1 MKDIIFNL
9 IYKINIPENDLFRM
23 SALFLCSF
31 TLFLCSFIIVF
42 LILLLIKGDFS
53 FDEFIGDS
61 NGIGLGIIIILVIAF
76 FGISGF
82 FIIRYIK
89 NTYEYIFIAIGIIT
103 ALFNINEDNIKK
115 TLIVALIFFLILLY
129 SGFFNTQATIN
140 HTAINNQNITNNYT
154 NDLKSTLSTQ
164 KGIAN
169 LLLGYNNLFPS
180 VLFGDITLKEY
191 LIIGLI
197 FILSTIV
204 IIYIIKRIGK
214 RKSK

>member
-23 SALFLCSF
+23 SA
-31 TLFLCSFIIVF
+31 LFLCSFIIVF

-61 NGIGLGIIIILVIAF
+61 NGLGLGIIIILVIAF
-76 FGISGF
+76 FGVSGF
-82 FIIRYIK
+82 FIIKYIE
-89 NTYEYIFIAIGIIT
+89 NTYEYIFIAIGVIT
-103 ALFNINEDNIKK
+103 ALFNLNEDNIKK
-115 TLIVALIFFLILLY
+115 TLIAALIFFLILLY
-129 SGFFNTQATIN
+129 AAFFNTTPA
-140 HTAINNQNITNNYT
+140 TAINNQNITNNYT

-164 KGIAN
+164 RNIAD
-169 LLLGYNNLFPS
+169 LLLGYNNLFAS
-180 VLFGDITLKEY
+180 FLFGDITLKEY

-197 FILSTIV
+197 FILFTIV
-204 IIYIIKRIGK
+204 IIYIIKRIEK

>member
-31 TLFLCSFIIVF
+31 IIVF
-42 LILLLIKGDFS
+42 LILLLIKGDLS

-61 NGIGLGIIIILVIAF
+61 NGLGLGIIIILVIAF
-76 FGISGF
+76 FGVSGF
-82 FIIRYIK
+82 FIIKYIE

-103 ALFNINEDNIKK
+103 ALFNINENNIKK
-115 TLIVALIFFLILLY
+115 TLIVSLIFFLILLY
-129 SGFFNTQATIN
+129 AAFFNTTPA
-140 HTAINNQNITNNYT
+140 TAINNQNITNNYT

-164 KGIAN
+164 RNIAD
-169 LLLGYNNLFPS
+169 LLLGYNNLFAS
-180 VLFGDITLKEY
+180 FLFGDITLKEY

-197 FILSTIV
+197 FILFTIV
-204 IIYIIKRIGK
+204 IIYIIKRIEK

>member
-31 TLFLCSFIIVF
+31 IIVF

-53 FDEFIGDS
+53 FDEFFGDS

-76 FGISGF
+76 FGVSGF

-103 ALFNINEDNIKK
+103 ALFNINENNIKK

-129 SGFFNTQATIN
+129 AGFFNAPATIN

>member
-31 TLFLCSFIIVF
+31 IIVF
-42 LILLLIKGDFS
+42 LILVLIKGDLSLDDFL
-53 FDEFIGDS
+53 GDS
-61 NGIGLGIIIILVIAF
+61 YGLGSAIVIILIIAF
-76 FGISGF
+76 FGVSEF
-82 FIIRYIK
+82 FIIKYIE
-89 NTYEYIFIAIGIIT
+89 NIYEYIFIAIGIIT

-129 SGFFNTQATIN
+129 AAFFNAPSTD
-140 HTAINNQNITNNYT
+140 TAINNQNITNNYT
-154 NDLKSTLSTQ
+154 NDLESTLSNQ

-169 LLLGYNNLFPS
+169 LLLGYNNLFAS
-180 VLFGDITLKEY
+180 VLLGDITLKDY
-191 LIIGLI
+191 IIISLI

-204 IIYIIKRIGK
+204 IIYIIKRIEK
-214 RKSK
+214 KKSK

>member
-31 TLFLCSFIIVF
+31 IIVF
-42 LILLLIKGDFS
+42 LILVLIKGDFS

-61 NGIGLGIIIILVIAF
+61 NGIGLGIIIILIIAF
-76 FGISGF
+76 FGVSVF
-82 FIIRYIK
+82 FIIKYTE

-129 SGFFNTQATIN
+129 ASFFNAPSTIN
-140 HTAINNQNITNNYT
+140 DTAINNQNITNNYT

-164 KGIAN
+164 RNIAD
-169 LLLGYNNLFPS
+169 LLLGYNNLFNS
-180 VLFGDITLKEY
+180 VLFEDITLKEY

-197 FILSTIV
+197 LILSVIL
-204 IIYIIKRIGK
+204 IIYIIKRIEK

>member
-31 TLFLCSFIIVF
+31 IIVF
-42 LILLLIKGDFS
+42 LILLLIKGDFN

-76 FGISGF
+76 LGVSGF
-82 FIIRYIK
+82 FIIRYIE
-89 NTYEYIFIAIGIIT
+89 NTYEYIFIAIGVIT
-103 ALFNINEDNIKK
+103 ALFNLNENNIKK

-164 KGIAN
+164 KGIAD

>member
-31 TLFLCSFIIVF
+31 IIVF
-42 LILLLIKGDFS
+42 LILLLIKGDFN

-76 FGISGF
+76 FGVSGF

-103 ALFNINEDNIKK
+103 ALFNINDDNIKK

-129 SGFFNTQATIN
+129 ASFFNAPPKPPI
-140 HTAINNQNITNNYT
+140 ACP
-154 NDLKSTLSTQ
+154 LK
-164 KGIAN
+164 
-169 LLLGYNNLFPS
+169 
-180 VLFGDITLKEY
+180 
-191 LIIGLI
+191 
-197 FILSTIV
+197 
-204 IIYIIKRIGK
+204 
-214 RKSK
+214 

>member
-23 SALFLCSF
+23 SA
-31 TLFLCSFIIVF
+31 LFLCSFIIVF

-61 NGIGLGIIIILVIAF
+61 NGLGLGIIIILVIAF
-76 FGISGF
+76 FGVSGF
-82 FIIRYIK
+82 FIIKYIE

-103 ALFNINEDNIKK
+103 ALFNINENNIKK
-115 TLIVALIFFLILLY
+115 TLIVSLIFFLILLY
-129 SGFFNTQATIN
+129 AAFFNTTTA
-140 HTAINNQNITNNYT
+140 TAINNQNIINNYT
-154 NDLKSTLSTQ
+154 NDLQSTLSTQ
-164 KGIAN
+164 RNIAD

-180 VLFGDITLKEY
+180 VLFGDITLKDY
-191 LIIGLI
+191 IIIGLI
-197 FILSTIV
+197 FILSTVV
-204 IIYIIKRIGK
+204 IIYIIKKIEK

>member
-23 SALFLCSF
+23 SA
-31 TLFLCSFIIVF
+31 LFLCSFIIVF

-76 FGISGF
+76 FGVSGF

-103 ALFNINEDNIKK
+103 ALFNLNEDNIKK

-180 VLFGDITLKEY
+180 ILFGDITLKEY

-197 FILSTIV
+197 FILSTIA

>member
-9 IYKINIPENDLFRM
+9 IYKINIPENDLFRT

-31 TLFLCSFIIVF
+31 MIVF
-42 LILLLIKGDFS
+42 LILLLIKGDLS
-53 FDEFIGDS
+53 FDEFFGDS

-76 FGISGF
+76 FGVSDF
-82 FIIRYIK
+82 FIIRYIE

-103 ALFNINEDNIKK
+103 ALFNLNEDNIKK

-169 LLLGYNNLFPS
+169 LLLGYNNLFAS

>member
-23 SALFLCSF
+23 SA
-31 TLFLCSFIIVF
+31 LFLCSFIIVF

-76 FGISGF
+76 FGVSGF
-82 FIIRYIK
+82 FIIKYIE
-89 NTYEYIFIAIGIIT
+89 NTYEYIFIAIGVIT
-103 ALFNINEDNIKK
+103 ALFNLNENNIKK

-164 KGIAN
+164 RNIAD
-169 LLLGYNNLFPS
+169 LLLGYNNIFNS

-197 FILSTIV
+197 LILSATL
-204 IIYIIKRIGK
+204 IIYIIKRIEK

>member
-31 TLFLCSFIIVF
+31 IIVF
-42 LILLLIKGDFS
+42 LILVLIKGDLSLNDFL
-53 FDEFIGDS
+53 GDS
-61 NGIGLGIIIILVIAF
+61 YGLGLGIIIILVIAF
-76 FGISGF
+76 FGVSGF
-82 FIIRYIK
+82 FIIKYIE

-103 ALFNINEDNIKK
+103 ALFNINENNIKK

-129 SGFFNTQATIN
+129 ASFFNAPPTIN
-140 HTAINNQNITNNYT
+140 DVSINNQNITNNYT
-154 NDLKSTLSTQ
+154 NDLKSTLSAQ
-164 KGIAN
+164 RNIAD
-169 LLLGYNNLFPS
+169 LLLGYNNLFNS

-197 FILSTIV
+197 LILSTIL
-204 IIYIIKRIGK
+204 IIYIIKRIEK
-214 RKSK
+214 KKSK

>member
-23 SALFLCSF
+23 SA
-31 TLFLCSFIIVF
+31 LFLCSFIIVF

-61 NGIGLGIIIILVIAF
+61 NGIGLGIIIILIIAF
-76 FGISGF
+76 FGVSGF
-82 FIIRYIK
+82 FIIRYIE

-115 TLIVALIFFLILLY
+115 TLIVALVFFLILLY
-129 SGFFNTQATIN
+129 AGFFNAPATIN
-140 HTAINNQNITNNYT
+140 NVYINNQTITNNYT

-164 KGIAN
+164 RNIAD
-169 LLLGYNNLFPS
+169 LLLGYDNLFAS
-180 VLFGDITLKEY
+180 VLFGNITLKEY

-204 IIYIIKRIGK
+204 IIYIIKRIEK
-214 RKSK
+214 KKSK

>member
-31 TLFLCSFIIVF
+31 IIVF
-42 LILLLIKGDFS
+42 LILVLIKGDFS

-61 NGIGLGIIIILVIAF
+61 NGLGLGIIIILVIAF
-76 FGISGF
+76 FGVSGF
-82 FIIRYIK
+82 FIIKYIE
-89 NTYEYIFIAIGIIT
+89 NTYEYIFIAIGVIT

-115 TLIVALIFFLILLY
+115 TLIVALVFFLILLY
-129 SGFFNTQATIN
+129 AGFFNAPATIN
-140 HTAINNQNITNNYT
+140 NVYINNQTITNNYT

-164 KGIAN
+164 RNIAD
-169 LLLGYNNLFPS
+169 LLLGYNNLFS
-180 VLFGDITLKEY
+180 SFLFGDITLKEY

-197 FILSTIV
+197 FILFTIV
-204 IIYIIKRIGK
+204 IIYIIKRIEK

>member
-31 TLFLCSFIIVF
+31 IIVF
-42 LILLLIKGDFS
+42 LILVLIKGDLSLDDFL
-53 FDEFIGDS
+53 GDS
-61 NGIGLGIIIILVIAF
+61 YGLGSAIVIILIIAF
-76 FGISGF
+76 FGVSEF
-82 FIIRYIK
+82 FIIKYIE
-89 NTYEYIFIAIGIIT
+89 NIYEYIFIAIGIIT

-129 SGFFNTQATIN
+129 AAFFNAPSTD
-140 HTAINNQNITNNYT
+140 TAINNQNITNNYT
-154 NDLKSTLSTQ
+154 NDLESTLSNQ

-169 LLLGYNNLFPS
+169 LLLGYNNLFAS
-180 VLFGDITLKEY
+180 VLLGDITLKDY
-191 LIIGLI
+191 IIISLI

-204 IIYIIKRIGK
+204 IIYIIKRIEK

>member
-23 SALFLCSF
+23 SA
-31 TLFLCSFIIVF
+31 LFLCSFIIVF

>member
-31 TLFLCSFIIVF
+31 IIVF
-42 LILLLIKGDFS
+42 LILLLIKGDFN

-76 FGISGF
+76 FGVSGF

-103 ALFNINEDNIKK
+103 ALFNLNEDNIKK

-140 HTAINNQNITNNYT
+140 NVSINNQTITNNYT

>member
-31 TLFLCSFIIVF
+31 IIVF
-42 LILLLIKGDFS
+42 LILVLIKGGFR
-53 FDEFIGDS
+53 FYEFIGDS

-76 FGISGF
+76 FGVSGF
-82 FIIRYIK
+82 FIIKYVE

-103 ALFNINEDNIKK
+103 ALFNINENNIKK

-129 SGFFNTQATIN
+129 ASFFNAPPT
-140 HTAINNQNITNNYT
+140 TAINNQNITNNYT

-164 KGIAN
+164 RNIAD
-169 LLLGYNNLFPS
+169 LLLGYNNIFNS

-197 FILSTIV
+197 LILSATL
-204 IIYIIKRIGK
+204 IIYIIKRIEK

>member
-23 SALFLCSF
+23 SA
-31 TLFLCSFIIVF
+31 LFLCSFIIVF

-76 FGISGF
+76 FGVSGF
-82 FIIRYIK
+82 FIIKYIE

-103 ALFNINEDNIKK
+103 ALFNINENNIKK

-129 SGFFNTQATIN
+129 ASFFNAPPTIN
-140 HTAINNQNITNNYT
+140 DVSINNQNITNNYT
-154 NDLKSTLSTQ
+154 NDLKSTLSAQ
-164 KGIAN
+164 RNIAD
-169 LLLGYNNLFPS
+169 LLLGYNNLFNS

-197 FILSTIV
+197 LILSTIL
-204 IIYIIKRIGK
+204 IIYIIKRIEK
-214 RKSK
+214 KKSK

>member
-1 MKDIIFNL
+1 MKYIIFNL

-31 TLFLCSFIIVF
+31 IIVF
-42 LILLLIKGDFS
+42 LILLLIKGDFN

-76 FGISGF
+76 FGVSGF

-140 HTAINNQNITNNYT
+140 NVSINNQTITNNYT

>member
-31 TLFLCSFIIVF
+31 IIVF
-42 LILLLIKGDFS
+42 LILLLIKGDFN

-76 FGISGF
+76 FGVSGF

-103 ALFNINEDNIKK
+103 ALFNLNEDNIKK

-129 SGFFNTQATIN
+129 SGFFNTPAAIN
-140 HTAINNQNITNNYT
+140 NVSINNQNITNNYT

-169 LLLGYNNLFPS
+169 LLLGYNNLFAS

-197 FILSTIV
+197 FILSTIA

>member
-31 TLFLCSFIIVF
+31 IIVF
-42 LILLLIKGDFS
+42 LILVLIKGDLSLDDFL
-53 FDEFIGDS
+53 GDS
-61 NGIGLGIIIILVIAF
+61 YGLGSAIVIILIIAF
-76 FGISGF
+76 FGVSEF
-82 FIIRYIK
+82 FIIKYIE
-89 NTYEYIFIAIGIIT
+89 NIYEYIFIAIGIIT

-129 SGFFNTQATIN
+129 AAFFNAPSTD
-140 HTAINNQNITNNYT
+140 TAINNQNITNNYT
-154 NDLKSTLSTQ
+154 NDLESTLSNQ

-169 LLLGYNNLFPS
+169 LLLGYNNLFAS
-180 VLFGDITLKEY
+180 VLFGNITLKDY
-191 LIIGLI
+191 IIISLI

-204 IIYIIKRIGK
+204 IIYIIKRIEK